1 MALNQPGINQRDFQE
16 GVSLAGYRKTRKTLG
31 TVNYTP
37 YRYSNLY
44 EPISRKIQKDLEF
57 FREQKTIHKASKR
70 KSSEKKRIG
79 ITEKKN
85 LMEDILV
92 PSNMFAKPKQSVQ
105 SGSPKEHKDKN
116 SKQDTIEP
124 PKETKETIE
133 TKETNIDD
141 FPSDQ
146 SGGKLSSKKI
156 IRVSNIS
163 PEKKKEPLVL

>member
-57 FREQKTIHKASKR
+57 FHEQKTIHKASKR
-70 KSSEKKRIG
+70 KSSEKKHIG

-124 PKETKETIE
+124 PKETNK
-133 TKETNIDD
+133 DD
-141 FPSDQ
+141 VPSDQ